1 MSVVRG
7 YSRATG
13 IYNITAVSVKQSL
26 LSPFKL
32 GVDSNTQAVPT
43 QDKEQIKSQNNNSTK
58 QFLYQQSVEPRAAEP
73 VTETKWSLSQDQKM
87 AQSNMNNMFKS
98 CINSLGQ
105 QLNTVAQKKL
115 KLETEPGN
123 IQGLVEDV
131 TNKNKEEIK
140 DQRACRDGE

>member
-1 MSVVRG
+1 
-7 YSRATG
+7 
-13 IYNITAVSVKQSL
+13 
-26 LSPFKL
+26 
-32 GVDSNTQAVPT
+32 
-43 QDKEQIKSQNNNSTK
+43 
-58 QFLYQQSVEPRAAEP
+58 
-73 VTETKWSLSQDQKM
+73 M

-131 TNKNKEEIK
+131 TNKHKEEIK
-140 DQRACRDGE
+140 ERSKSLQRWRMNLSLSKRLGMKLT

>member
-1 MSVVRG
+1 
-7 YSRATG
+7 
-13 IYNITAVSVKQSL
+13 
-26 LSPFKL
+26 
-32 GVDSNTQAVPT
+32 
-43 QDKEQIKSQNNNSTK
+43 
-58 QFLYQQSVEPRAAEP
+58 
-73 VTETKWSLSQDQKM
+73 
-87 AQSNMNNMFKS
+87 MFKS

-105 QLNTVAQKKL
+105 QLNTVVQKKL